1 MSIFTRILVV
11 LTMFSAVLLAAL
23 IVPFVTNV
31 ETYKQKYWD
40 QKIEAEVQRANAAE
54 RDADLSEVLQA
65 RNSEIIHLQEYIARI
80 EGVAKQKD
88 NRIAALN
95 TQVADWSEKH
105 ATVQSQ
111 MSALTSALNENVKL
125 VQILEQEIKD
135 RRKTELTLKVRNID
149 LAEQLRKKTTEADTL
164 LTQLELSKERIV
176 SLSNQI
182 EEYEKTQ
189 GYQPDVTPTDFIPGL
204 TQKYPLQPIFGQIT
218 NVRKY
223 NGVEYVQLNVGS
235 QDKVEVGMRFIIHT
249 DNKYHG
255 DLIITKVDEDAAAG
269 RVSIKRS
276 DVAISKGMEVRA
288 GVPNP

>member
-40 QKIEAEVQRANAAE
+40 QKIEAEVQAANAAE
-54 RDADLSEVLQA
+54 RDADLSEVLQS
-65 RNSEIIHLQEYIARI
+65 RNSEIVHLQEYIARI

-88 NRIAALN
+88 NRIAELG
-95 TQVADWSEKH
+95 TQVADWADKH
-105 ATVQSQ
+105 ATIQSQ
-111 MSALTSALNENVKL
+111 MSSLTSALNENVKL
-125 VQILEQEIKD
+125 VAILRQEIKD
-135 RRKTELTLKVRNID
+135 RRNTELTLKVRNID

-182 EEYEKTQ
+182 EEYEKSQ
-189 GYQPDVTPTDFIPGL
+189 GYQPKTVPPDFIPGL
-204 TQKYPLQPIFGQIT
+204 DQKYPLQPIFGQIT

-223 NGVEYVQLNVGS
+223 NGVDYVQLNVGS

-255 DLIITKVDEDAAAG
+255 DVIITKVDEDAAAG
-269 RVSIKRS
+269 RVSIKRT